1 MTSRLSFSPPMAT
14 HPNERVLELVLF
26 LLMLCNVAAE
36 LETEIVPIVL
46 QLAKSE
52 MSDEFRSEAAGV
64 SVVFIIT

>member
-1 MTSRLSFSPPMAT
+1 MAT